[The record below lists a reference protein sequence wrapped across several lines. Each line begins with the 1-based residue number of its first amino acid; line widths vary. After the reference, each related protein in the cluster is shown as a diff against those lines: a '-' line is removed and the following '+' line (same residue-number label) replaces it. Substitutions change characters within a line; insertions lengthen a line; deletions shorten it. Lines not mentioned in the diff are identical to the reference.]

1 MHKLVTKG
9 HFWRG
14 PPNLKRIKYFNLN
27 FCHNHLL
34 TKPNIC
40 AKFEQNRWF
49 ELHHLLPGFLMD
61 TLLNS
66 FFPVTG
72 LECSYE
78 KIFFPVTKISVA
90 KTELSVTGPARPLIW
105 THQYFLQR
113 KERRGEI
120 SGTEPARLTGLIW
133 RGLEG
138 NQSALWAKL
147 VRWTNELNFSLLCL
161 IFSGIWNIVVDFH
174 V

>member
-49 ELHHLLPGFLMD
+49 ELCHLLPGSAWFSHGY
-61 TLLNS
+61 TLKKVKRDHRSKFFQFRLNWKEEAWKKS
-66 FFPVTG
+66 G
-72 LECSYE
+72 LQRDSNTPPPRYRCDAL
-78 KIFFPVTKISVA
+78 P
-90 KTELSVTGPARPLIW
+90 TELWSHTLKATSIFNSWSACAARVIVSCGQMC
-105 THQYFLQR
+105 HS
-113 KERRGEI
+113 I
-120 SGTEPARLTGLIW
+120 DGL
-133 RGLEG
+133 
-138 NQSALWAKL
+138 
-147 VRWTNELNFSLLCL
+147 
-161 IFSGIWNIVVDFH
+161 
-174 V
+174 